1 MNLTATDNLNSP
13 LVIDKSS
20 KFDYDFILSFLSK
33 NGYVRVSGVKESG
46 EFAVKGDI
54 IDIFPTEYENP
65 IRINIFDSD
74 IEKLEQF
81 NTKTQKTITAIKRF
95 IIYPFNEFVF
105 NQNKRKIK
113 ADTFL
118 TDLSSFNLNDLIVHV
133 DHGIGRFKGL
143 KNISV
148 LESQHDCVEISYFNE
163 DKLYIPVENIELLS
177 KYSGNNEYVELD
189 RLGTSH
195 WQFRKANAKKKIN
208 EIADELIK
216 TAAERSLKKAPK
228 FKALEPYYTNFVNEF
243 SYDETEDQINVTS
256 EILND
261 LNTGM
266 PMDRLVCGDVGY
278 GKTEVALRG
287 AFNVALGGYQV
298 AIIVPTTLLCR
309 QHYENFVN
317 RFQNSPLKISQLS
330 RLVSK
335 AEANNT
341 IEKINNG
348 EIDVVV
354 GTHALLSDK
363 IKFKKLGL
371 LIIDEEQH
379 FGVSQ
384 KEKIKNIKSDIHI
397 LSLTATPIP
406 RTLQMSLVGLRD
418 LSIISTAPV
427 NRQTIKTEVIS
438 FNANK
443 ISEAIIAEKNRGG
456 QIYYVCPRVSELD
469 EVEDFLKINL
479 PDVTYRIAHGQMT
492 PKSLENVMVDF
503 YNDEF
508 KILLCTTIVESGLDL
523 SKTNTMIVH
532 NSDKF
537 GLSQLYQLRGR
548 IGRANIEAYCYYTIS
563 DFNSITE
570 TANQRLNLLKKL
582 DSRGS
587 SFNLASHDLEVR
599 GSGNII
605 GDQQSGHI
613 REIGLELYHRLLKE
627 KIIELRS
634 DFHTLDAEWSPQINL
649 GLNVLI
655 PEQFIPN
662 LNTRLYFYRK
672 LAYLSNIGEL
682 KEIKNE
688 MLERFGS
695 IPDEVFHLFKITEL
709 RVLCKDLSIEKFD
722 LGARGLTIKFRNNK
736 FEKSDELVALISHKK
751 YDLKLRSDQT
761 LVYNFN
767 KTGEKQRISKAFHF
781 MKELTTL

>member
-335 AEANNT
+335 AEASNT

>member
-118 TDLSSFNLNDLIVHV
+118 TDLSSFDLNDLIVHV

-335 AEANNT
+335 VKANHT

-469 EVEDFLKINL
+469 QVEDFLKINL

-736 FEKSDELVALISHKK
+736 FEKSDELVALISRKK

>member
-81 NTKTQKTITAIKRF
+81 NTKTQKTITTIKRF

-228 FKALEPYYTNFVNEF
+228 FKTLEPYYTNFVNEF

-287 AFNVALGGYQV
+287 VFNVALGGYQV

-335 AEANNT
+335 VEANHT

-479 PDVTYRIAHGQMT
+479 PDVTYRIAHGQMA

-613 REIGLELYHRLLKE
+613 KEIGLELYHRLLKE

-736 FEKSDELVALISHKK
+736 FEKSDELVALISRKK

>member
-335 AEANNT
+335 VEANHR

-443 ISEAIIAEKNRGG
+443 IIEAIIAEKNRGG

-682 KEIKNE
+682 KDIKNE

>member
-317 RFQNSPLKISQLS
+317 RFKNSPLKISQLS

-335 AEANNT
+335 VEANHT